1 MATPEPRRRLELS
14 GQGRLDVNTML
25 QDRTRASQPTAAT
38 TLASGLAWGLSGG
51 LAGTLV
57 MDIVL
62 MGALLVMGMP
72 ALTCFAIVGRTIAHF
87 LALPGFVLTG
97 DVSLGVTAH
106 YVIGPLV
113 GVAFGAV
120 VARVKMCRDGALLRI
135 IVLAVLYVEIFSLPL
150 LALSPILLRWTAI
163 ETLQWFG
170 GSTVM
175 HLLLGAVLGL
185 VVGYGLRPTTPT
197 AL

>member
-1 MATPEPRRRLELS
+1 
-14 GQGRLDVNTML
+14 ML
-25 QDRTRASQPTAAT
+25 QDRTRTSQRPAST
-38 TLASGLAWGLSGG
+38 TLARGLAWGLIGG

-62 MGALLVMGMP
+62 MGAMLAVGMP
-72 ALTCFAIVGRTIAHF
+72 ALTCFSLVGRTVARF
-87 LALPGFVLTG
+87 LSPPGFELAGYVP
-97 DVSLGVTAH
+97 LGVVAH
-106 YVIGPLV
+106 YLIGPLV
-113 GVAFGAV
+113 GAAFGAV
-120 VARVKMCRDGALLRI
+120 MARVERFRDGALMRI

-150 LALSPILLRWTAI
+150 LALSPILLRWTAV

-175 HLLLGAVLGL
+175 HLILGAVLGL